1 MGIEPWELTKALGR
15 QELSNPQSSVLILD
29 RLAIVDKLFESIFY
43 RCKTLYPCPIRI
55 ERFALFKNLDYSA
68 AVGDAI
74 LFFQPILLSPLYS
87 PDS

>member
-29 RLAIVDKLFESIFY
+29 RLAVVDKLLESIFY

-55 ERFALFKNLDYSA
+55 ERFALVKNLDYSSA
-68 AVGDAI
+68 LSDEI
-74 LFFQPILLSPLYS
+74 LSFPPIWLSPVGLTGR
-87 PDS
+87 

>member
-1 MGIEPWELTKALGR
+1 MGIEPWELTRALRG

-43 RCKTLYPCPIRI
+43 KCKTLYPYPLRI
-55 ERFALFKNLDYSA
+55 ERFALVKNLDDSA
-68 AVGDAI
+68 AVGDEI
-74 LFFQPILLSPLYS
+74 LSFQPITRSPSHS